1 MSAPLLQV
9 QRLRAALPDAR
20 PVLRGV
26 DLVVAAGEVHGLVG
40 ESGGGKTML
49 ARAVAGVLPEGV
61 RVTAG
66 RIGFAGQDVLTLPP
80 AQRRALLGR
89 SIAMILQNPSAAL
102 NPVLRVERQL
112 AEVLRAQGLSKP
124 QARDA
129 ALEWLERVQ
138 IREPARV
145 LGQYPDE
152 LSGGMCQRIVIAMAF
167 ACQPQLIIA
176 DEPTTALDVTVQL
189 EVLRLIRRLQRETG
203 VAVLFVT
210 HDLGVVAKL
219 CDRMSVLFAGRVLEG
234 GSVAEVFARP
244 AHPYTA
250 ALLAAMPR
258 YDEPE
263 RGLHP
268 VPPALIEQLW
278 AETAEAD
285 RAAAA

>member
-1 MSAPLLQV
+1 MTPLLRVEQV
-9 QRLRAALPDAR
+9 RAALPGGR

-26 DLVVAAGEVHGLVG
+26 DLAVAAGEVHGLVG

-66 RIGFAGQDVLTLPP
+66 RIGFAGQDVLALPP
-80 AQRRALLGR
+80 RSRRALLGH

-112 AEVLRAQGLSKP
+112 AEVLRAQGRSRAE
-124 QARDA
+124 ARDT
-129 ALEWLERVQ
+129 ALDWLERVQ
-138 IREPARV
+138 IRDPARV
-145 LGQYPDE
+145 LGQYPHE

-189 EVLRLIRRLQRETG
+189 EVLRLIRQLQRESG

-219 CDRMSVLFAGRVLEG
+219 CDRMSVLFAGRVLEC

-244 AHPYTA
+244 AHAYTA

-268 VPPALIEQLW
+268 VPTALVEQLW
-278 AETAEAD
+278 ADTAEAD